1 MKPTLMALLAIGLL
15 AGCSKTIE
23 EKNVVGTYE
32 RREGGTVYTLMFRE
46 NGVVEEHE
54 NGRLTV
60 EAKWTIKSGE
70 IELFLILNGN
80 KNYYKIEPDF
90 SLSLIAIEILGKQK
104 EAWEGKEITFK
115 KIK

>member
-1 MKPTLMALLAIGLL
+1 MRPTLIAFLALCLL
-15 AGCSKTIE
+15 AGCLKTL
-23 EKNVVGTYE
+23 EKNDVVGTYE
-32 RREGGTVYTLMFRE
+32 RKEGDAAYSLIFRGNGGVEEYE
-46 NGVVEEHE
+46 NGK
-54 NGRLTV
+54 LTV

-90 SLSLIAIEILGKQK
+90 SLTLIAVEILGGQK